1 MFASV
6 LVPLD
11 GSEVAARAL
20 IPAVAIAEAVDSPL
34 RVVGYVTP
42 LTGKEV
48 SDAIAVQVGELDH
61 DDIGVHIGRPDVSV
75 AAELYEEAVAAPGT
89 LVVMTSYGAG
99 RTGAALGS
107 VADGFLA
114 RGFGPVLLI
123 GPSCEIDRF
132 APGGRMLVPLDGSDT
147 AAQIL
152 PVVASWSLVLGME
165 PEVVSVIEPSG
176 RPPLA
181 PGPVSD
187 LPLESNL
194 VHAAAQELGSAVG
207 RDVDYEVLHG
217 KKPAASIVARAAET
231 EAAVIALST
240 HGRTGLARLVAGS
253 VAMKVLHEAP
263 CPVMVYRPPHLR

>member
-1 MFASV
+1 MFESV

-20 IPAVAIAEAVDSPL
+20 APAVAIAKAVDSPL

-42 LTGKEV
+42 LTGQEV
-48 SDAIAVQVGELDH
+48 GDAIAQQVDELDL
-61 DDIGVHIGRPDVSV
+61 DDLSVHIGRPDVSV
-75 AAELYEEAVAAPGT
+75 AAELYQEAVATPGT

-114 RGFGPVLLI
+114 RGFGPVLLV
-123 GPSCEIDRF
+123 GPNCEVDRF
-132 APGGRMLVPLDGSDT
+132 VPGGRMLVPLDGSDT
-147 AAQIL
+147 ADKIL
-152 PVVASWSLVLGME
+152 PIVASWAMVLGMR
-165 PEVVSVIEPSG
+165 PEIVSVVEPS
-176 RPPLA
+176 PPPPVA
-181 PGPVSD
+181 PGQVSD

-194 VHAAAQELGSAVG
+194 VHAAAQKLGRDIG

-217 KKPAASIVARAAET
+217 KKPAKSIVTHAADT
-231 EAAVIALST
+231 GAAMIALST

-263 CPVMVYRPPHLR
+263 CPVMMYRPPHLR